1 VNTGVA
7 LILAASM
14 AGVAASRA
22 HDLWIEQVTVVSA
35 ERTHPLADVNV
46 KIHDGK
52 IVEIAR
58 APLHGRRADTEI
70 LEGKGLFLTPG
81 LIDGHVHLREIPGMR
96 PDQEQAH
103 PDIAHA
109 AREQFPKSYLYFGFT
124 TLVDLNATPKSMAAW
139 NAHKLRPD
147 TYFCGAAPIVDGY
160 PMMALPKPIRYDAM
174 PYFLIEPEDLKALPA
189 NIDAAA
195 HTPEAVVAR
204 MKADG
209 AICVKTYFERG
220 FGAHHDLRVPRLN
233 TIEELVLAAHAAG
246 LPVLLH
252 ANSADAQRFGIQAG
266 TDIFA
271 HGMWNWNEPD
281 NVTVPTPP
289 VTRILRAVIDAK
301 RGYQPTIEVL
311 YGERNLFDDEFLAQP
326 MLTRALPMS
335 LIEWY
340 KSREGQWYREKLAQL
355 IQATSG
361 QEGDVDGRAIA
372 RVNHVVAFLAA
383 RDARFSFGS
392 DTPSDATYANPP
404 GLNGWLEMHRL
415 IDAGMSPAQLFK
427 AATLANAAAFRMSR
441 EIGSVE
447 VGKQANLLLLRAD
460 PTLSIRAYDHIQRI
474 ILHGSV
480 IDPAELAANGR
491 DDLDRGA
498 LAAR

>member
-1 VNTGVA
+1 MNKGVA
-7 LILAASM
+7 LLLVLFTTGAA
-14 AGVAASRA
+14 ATPA
-22 HDLWIEQVTVVSA
+22 HDVWIEKVTVVSA
-35 ERTHPLADVNV
+35 ERTHALAGVNV
-46 KIHDGK
+46 KIHEGK

-58 APLHGRRADTEI
+58 APLQGRRTDTEI
-70 LEGKGLFLTPG
+70 IDGKGLFLTPG
-81 LIDGHVHLREIPGMR
+81 LIDGHVHLSEIPGML
-96 PDQEQAH
+96 PEQEQAH
-103 PDIAHA
+103 PDIAQA

-124 TLVDLNATPKSMAAW
+124 TLVDLNATPKSIAAW

-147 TYFCGAAPIVDGY
+147 TYFCGGVPVMDGY
-160 PMMALPKPIRYDAM
+160 PTRSRPKPDRYDAM
-174 PYFLIEPEDLKALPA
+174 PYFLVEPEDLKDLPA

-195 HTPEAVVAR
+195 HTAEAVVAR

-220 FGAHHDLRVPRLN
+220 FGAHRDWRVPHLK
-233 TIEELVLAAHAAG
+233 TIQDLVRAAHAAG

-252 ANSADAQRFGIQAG
+252 ANSYDAQAFGIQAG
-266 TDIFA
+266 TDVFA
-271 HGMWNWNEPD
+271 HGLWNWSEPD
-281 NVTVPTPP
+281 DVTVPTPKITA
-289 VTRILRAVIDAK
+289 VLQAVIDAK

-311 YGERNLFDDEFLAQP
+311 YGIRNVFDDQFLGEP
-326 MLTRALPMS
+326 MLSRALPMS

-340 KSREGQWYREKLAQL
+340 KSPEGQWYHDRLAKM
-355 IQATSG
+355 IEESSG
-361 QEGDVDGRAIA
+361 HPSDIERFIA

-383 RDARFSFGS
+383 HDAHFSFGS

-427 AATLANAAAFRMSR
+427 AATLANAVAFRLSR
-441 EIGSVE
+441 EVGSVE

-460 PTLSIRAYDHIQRI
+460 PTVTIRAYDHIHRI

-491 DDLDRGA
+491 DDPDRGA

>member
-1 VNTGVA
+1 
-7 LILAASM
+7 
-14 AGVAASRA
+14 
-22 HDLWIEQVTVVSA
+22 LWIERVTVVSA
-35 ERTHPLADVNV
+35 ERTRPLADVNV

-58 APLHGRRADTEI
+58 APLQGRRADTEI
-70 LEGKGLFLTPG
+70 VDGKGLFLTPG
-81 LIDGHVHLREIPGMR
+81 LIDGHVHLSEIPGML
-96 PDQEQAH
+96 PEQEQAH

-124 TLVDLNATPKSMAAW
+124 TVVDLNATPKSIADW

-147 TYFCGAAPIVDGY
+147 TYFCGGSPIMDGY
-160 PMMALPKPIRYDAM
+160 PMLLRPKPIRYEAM
-174 PYFLIEPEDLKALPA
+174 PYFLVEPEDLKDLPA
-189 NIDAAA
+189 GVDGAT

-220 FGAHHDLRVPRLN
+220 FGAQRDMRVPHLK
-233 TIEELVLAAHAAG
+233 TIQALVRAAHAAG

-252 ANSADAQRFGIQAG
+252 ANSRDAQAFGIQAG

-271 HGMWNWNEPD
+271 HGLWIWNEPD
-281 NVTVPTPP
+281 DVTVPTPP
-289 VTRILRAVIDAK
+289 ITEILRAVIDAN

-311 YGERNLFDDEFLAQP
+311 YGIHNVFNDQFLADP
-326 MLTRALPMS
+326 MLARALPMS

-340 KSREGQWYREKLAQL
+340 RSPEGQWYHDKLATMIEQ
-355 IQATSG
+355 SP
-361 QEGDVDGRAIA
+361 GRKSDIA
-372 RVNHVVAFLAA
+372 RFIARLNHVVAFLAA
-383 RDARFSFGS
+383 RNARFSFGS

-415 IDAGMSPAQLFK
+415 IDAGLSPAQLFK
-427 AATLANAAAFRMSR
+427 AATLTNAAAFRLSR

-460 PTLSIRAYDHIQRI
+460 PTLTIRAYDHIQKV

-491 DDLDRGA
+491 DDPDRGA